1 MSNIEDKVDPYH
13 VDFDWFAFLNQD
25 IESVSEDYFD
35 EAKSLADNW
44 VTCACGQL
52 CKVLPRGNRNSPADD
67 KLYDLGMDFA
77 RDINNLKDTRQ
88 NKDRLKAL
96 ETLNKI
102 EARTTLL
109 LEQMKINS

>member
-13 VDFDWFAFLNQD
+13 PDFDWFAFLNQD
-25 IESVSEDYFD
+25 MELVSEDHLE
-35 EAKSLADNW
+35 EANALADNW

-52 CKVLPRGNRNSPADD
+52 CKVLPRGIGNYPEDD

-77 RDINNLKDTRQ
+77 HTMSEVLDTRS
-88 NKDRLKAL
+88 NIARNEAIEILKA
-96 ETLNKI
+96 I

-109 LEQMKINS
+109 LEKMKINS

>member
-25 IESVSEDYFD
+25 IELVSEDYLD

-52 CKVLPRGNRNSPADD
+52 CKVLPRGGGNYPTDEE
-67 KLYDLGMDFA
+67 LYDLGMDFA
-77 RDINNLKDTRQ
+77 RKINNLEDTRQ
-88 NKDRLKAL
+88 NEDRLKAL
-96 ETLNKI
+96 EILNKI

>member
-13 VDFDWFAFLNQD
+13 PDFDWFAFLNQD
-25 IESVSEDYFD
+25 IELVSEDYLD

-44 VTCACGQL
+44 VTCASGQL
-52 CKVLPRGNRNSPADD
+52 CKVLPKGNGNSPADEE
-67 KLYDLGMDFA
+67 LYDLGMDFA
-77 RDINNLKDTRQ
+77 RKINNLEDTRQ
-88 NKDRLKAL
+88 NEDRLKAL
-96 ETLNKI
+96 EILNKI

>member
-13 VDFDWFAFLNQD
+13 PDFDWFAFLNQN
-25 IESVSEDYFD
+25 IELVSEDYFD
-35 EAKSLADNW
+35 EANSLANNW

-52 CKVLPRGNRNSPADD
+52 CKVLPRGSGNCPADD
-67 KLYDLGMDFA
+67 ELYDLGMDFA
-77 RDINNLKDTRQ
+77 HEIENLRDTRQ
-88 NKDRLKAL
+88 DEDRLTAL

-109 LEQMKINS
+109 LQQMKINS

>member
-13 VDFDWFAFLNQD
+13 PDFDWFAFLKQD
-25 IESVSEDYFD
+25 MESVDVDYFNK
-35 EAKSLADNW
+35 ANSLADNW

-52 CKVLPRGNRNSPADD
+52 CKVLPKGNGNSPVDNE
-67 KLYDLGMDFA
+67 LYDLGMDFA
-77 RDINNLKDTRQ
+77 HEIDNLRYTRQ
-88 NKDRLKAL
+88 NEDRLKAL

>member
-13 VDFDWFAFLNQD
+13 PEFDWFAFLNQD

-35 EAKSLADNW
+35 EANSLADNW

-52 CKVLPRGNRNSPADD
+52 CKVLPRGSGNHPMDEE
-67 KLYDLGMDFA
+67 LYNLGMDFA
-77 RDINNLKDTRQ
+77 YEIDNLRDSRV
-88 NKDRLKAL
+88 NKDKLKAL

>member
-1 MSNIEDKVDPYH
+1 MSNIENKVDPYH
-13 VDFDWFAFLNQD
+13 PDFNWFAFLKQD
-25 IESVSEDYFD
+25 MESVDVDYFNK
-35 EAKSLADNW
+35 ANSLADNW

-52 CKVLPRGNRNSPADD
+52 CKVLPKGNGNSPADD
-67 KLYDLGMDFA
+67 ELYDLGMDFA
-77 RDINNLKDTRQ
+77 NEIDNLKYTRQ
-88 NKDRLKAL
+88 NEDRLKAL